1 MTKPGETD
9 DFTLSDH
16 INAIYEHAK
25 NKIIDY
31 CIYDTGE
38 VIPEFVR
45 RYNKDGADL
54 VEQDVSKV
62 RELGIK
68 TIPKEFACIENDMIR
83 HDSTNVADSIIE
95 LICEDLK
102 FKDMQNNPQ
111 YIRMNK
117 KLQANEEKRRQKTK
131 LKTKKKRIEKKA
143 NKKARRM
150 DDRRKS
156 KFNSKY
162 NERIKSI
169 KNSEETRQENIRAFE
184 EDEE

>member
-1 MTKPGETD
+1 MYHFIGIKGSGMSALAQIMHELGYSVQGSD
-9 DFTLSDH
+9 LEKHFFT
-16 INAIYEHAK
+16 E
-25 NKIIDY
+25 
-31 CIYDTGE
+31 
-38 VIPEFVR
+38 
-45 RYNKDGADL
+45 DGL
-54 VEQDVSKV
+54 